1 LLVHIGDPSSNQAT
15 TLESQMIH
23 MIQELFGQTLRLS
36 ASLGRS
42 SLPLRR
48 RDRRFKERKAGKNP
62 DRYGR
67 EWNSRDW
74 ASVCSSWATE
84 EESKMPVLLL
94 WAVPAVIVVG
104 GVGYYL
110 VRAVH

>member
-1 LLVHIGDPSSNQAT
+1 
-15 TLESQMIH
+15 M
-23 MIQELFGQTLRLS
+23 ELAELGKRLFVV
-36 ASLGRS
+36 G
-42 SLPLRR
+42 
-48 RDRRFKERKAGKNP
+48 N
-62 DRYGR
+62 Y
-67 EWNSRDW
+67 
-74 ASVCSSWATE
+74 